1 MKRFG
6 IIGFGLFGQLA
17 ARHLRDHFSVVVTDT
32 ADVGEAAA
40 AIGVKTGSLADAAD
54 CDVVMLAV
62 PVQAMAATIAAI
74 APLVRP
80 GALVLDVASVKM
92 LPARWMLEALPESV
106 DIVATDMIPL
116 HHRIKQTVDVVHH
129 RIPQFL
135 QSTAFCCMDDSC
147 DDIITMTHL

>member
-6 IIGFGLFGQLA
+6 IIGFGRFGQLA

-74 APLVRP
+74 APLSRP
-80 GALVLDVASVKM
+80 TR
-92 LPARWMLEALPESV
+92 LPTL
-106 DIVATDMIPL
+106 
-116 HHRIKQTVDVVHH
+116 
-129 RIPQFL
+129 
-135 QSTAFCCMDDSC
+135 STSSSRSPRCRPRLRRRCRR
-147 DDIITMTHL
+147 